1 MMKHSRSSSSSLS
14 STTTILNRTL
24 NVMMI
29 AIVTL
34 IVISSMIDVVENAPR
49 PPILNANQQKTEIEE
64 DVNKIHD
71 DDTVDKEIDDL
82 GLEYG
87 RYLQEIVKVL
97 DEDPVFAK
105 KLENVTHE
113 QIMSGHVAG
122 IIDQVAPEI
131 RSRLDELKRVE
142 MERLRKLLARE
153 HKLEEEMEDEQH
165 RQKIGDDD
173 SVAAHIDHSN
183 PHSFEAEDLQKLI
196 LKATKDLDE
205 LDKKRRRD
213 FKQYEMEKEIQYQES
228 LQNMTAEQKAEAIKH
243 HDEIKKKHSEHPKVH
258 HPGSKQ
264 QLEEVWEEQDHLP
277 KQEFD
282 PKVFYQMHDI
292 NGDGFLDQEE
302 VEALLGLEVKKL
314 YNEKDSTYDRNE
326 MMEEYHRMREQMY
339 QEIDANHDGLIS
351 RKEFLDYTKNE
362 DFNKDEE
369 WKGIEEEPVYT
380 PEELKRYEQERRQ
393 LQEHYARYG
402 AYQQQHQ
409 YQVDPAH
416 GPYQNVYYQ
425 QVPVQQHPGQQHPQE
440 VYVVQHPPQH
450 VQSVQYH
457 HVELPSQHI
466 QQQQYHPQAP
476 VNTQQQQYPQQQQH
490 QQPPQYHQ
498 QQQQPPQLQQQ
509 QQHPPL
515 YQQQQHP
522 SQYQQP
528 QQQQQQQQ
536 PHPSQYQ
543 QPQQQQQPHPSQYQ
557 QPQQQQ
563 QQHPS
568 QAHQRQQ
575 QQQAPQ
581 FQQPQPQQLQPQ
593 AASNLGQHQIR
604 APPISADQK
613 PIPNQASHH

>member
-1 MMKHSRSSSSSLS
+1 MVIENYSRYLIYSAMRGEKTHFLLSLPFKHTDLKVLS
-14 STTTILNRTL
+14 SCRRSATNHTCHYVNFVLLSICIDFNANALKFLNQFFNLTNLLNNLNRINSVRLILIGLDHNHNLMSLYDNFEDILRISIFGVFISKL
-24 NVMMI
+24 NNTTRKHNFAKQI
-29 AIVTL
+29 HQFKQ
-34 IVISSMIDVVENAPR
+34 
-49 PPILNANQQKTEIEE
+49 PPILNAHQQKTEIEE

-165 RQKIGDDD
+165 RQKIGDGSYDLESGRRWRTVISHNKLPTLPKLDD

-457 HVELPSQHI
+457 HLELPPQHI
-466 QQQQYHPQAP
+466 QQQQ
-476 VNTQQQQYPQQQQH
+476 V
-490 QQPPQYHQ
+490 
-498 QQQQPPQLQQQ
+498 
-509 QQHPPL
+509 
-515 YQQQQHP
+515 
-522 SQYQQP
+522 SI
-528 QQQQQQQQ
+528 
-536 PHPSQYQ
+536 
-543 QPQQQQQPHPSQYQ
+543 
-557 QPQQQQ
+557 
-563 QQHPS
+563 
-568 QAHQRQQ
+568 
-575 QQQAPQ
+575 
-581 FQQPQPQQLQPQ
+581 F
-593 AASNLGQHQIR
+593 LGHE
-604 APPISADQK
+604 
-613 PIPNQASHH
+613 